1 MAITNYNL
9 CLAGTNYG
17 VSVGKKSTGTATD
30 PKFEVAYDSFFEE
43 NVNVLGTIQASSL
56 IGDGSDLDNVTA
68 DKLWS
73 DGVPYVLRIGTAGE
87 PGFITFIK

>member
-1 MAITNYNL
+1 MAISNYNL

-17 VSVGKKSTGTATD
+17 VSVGKKATGTASD

-43 NVNVLGTIQASSL
+43 DVNVLGSIQATSVS
-56 IGDGSDLDNVTA
+56 GDGTNLNNVTA
-68 DKLWS
+68 AKVLS
-73 DGVPYVLRIGTAGE
+73 DGTAYTMRIDTAGA